1 MTYLIQNVVDGKTP
15 VTERTAPYILSIGT
29 DKNRASTQCSPI
41 IAKVPG
47 CEILI
52 GVPTMK
58 KLGITLI
65 LQGDIILWNTFTPKD
80 VIRVLENQF
89 ESQRAFGVK
98 PREEHTEDH
107 IKRLAQWDLLVI
119 DDYFD
124 IELMNTN
131 DQAVI
136 TVLDIPYGINDQIP
150 WDKVDHEQLI
160 RKISRKLS
168 ETYKD
173 KKGYSIIFGE
183 YSDVQALQKQWG
195 GKLCFMQK
203 RNLCGTTQPGEQTS
217 MKNAIEMFIII
228 PHK

>member
-1 MTYLIQNVVDGKTP
+1 
-15 VTERTAPYILSIGT
+15 
-29 DKNRASTQCSPI
+29 
-41 IAKVPG
+41 
-47 CEILI
+47 
-52 GVPTMK
+52 MK

-150 WDKVDHEQLI
+150 WDK
-160 RKISRKLS
+160 
-168 ETYKD
+168 
-173 KKGYSIIFGE
+173 
-183 YSDVQALQKQWG
+183 
-195 GKLCFMQK
+195 
-203 RNLCGTTQPGEQTS
+203 
-217 MKNAIEMFIII
+217 
-228 PHK
+228 